1 MKVLLDLPNP
11 PGVNTYYRMV
21 HGRMLLSAKGRD
33 FKVVVANL
41 VSEQCDIKF
50 GAAKLK
56 MKVQFHP
63 ATRGR
68 VDLDG
73 KLKSLCD
80 ALQGCNLFDDDAN
93 IDDLHIVRMAPVKG
107 GRVTVILEDI
117 VDESDD

>member
-1 MKVLLDLPNP
+1 MKVFLDLPNP
-11 PGVNTYYRMV
+11 PGVNHYYRMV
-21 HGRMLLSAKGRD
+21 RGRMLLSAKGRE
-33 FKVVVANL
+33 FKEVVANL
-41 VSEQCDIKF
+41 VAEQCDIKF

-56 MKVQFHP
+56 VKVQFHP

-93 IDDLHIVRMAPVKG
+93 IDDLHIVRMDPIKG
-107 GRVTVILEDI
+107 GRVTVIIEEI
-117 VDESDD
+117 VQDDE